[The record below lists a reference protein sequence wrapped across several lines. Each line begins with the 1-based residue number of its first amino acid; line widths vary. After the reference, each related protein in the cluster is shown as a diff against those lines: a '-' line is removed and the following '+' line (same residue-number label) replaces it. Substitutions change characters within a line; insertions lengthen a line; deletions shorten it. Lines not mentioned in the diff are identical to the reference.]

1 MSTWDLPKAIA
12 GPILDGCL
20 NRTTL
25 DYAMQ
30 QLQEALA
37 RLASI
42 DVAALSRAGRD
53 FDFTD
58 VHPLLV
64 EGVAKVQRLAEASEF
79 WTLYPDEQK
88 QTALGRIDEF
98 IKSVESIR
106 DFSPQRLTNPQQER
120 DNLAS
125 QVRRVYGELYSTLF
139 LSLRVHDMEGQ
150 LQVGAQKLEAEAK
163 RLVSELQGRRA
174 EADKV
179 LDSMKA
185 AAGQTG
191 LARFATVFAEEAAR
205 RAKAADRWLAVA
217 LFSGLALG
225 AFLWWSLDQLNQA
238 FREAVDSTRALQLLV
253 AKLVVLSFVSFGFYQ
268 VIKNYNANR
277 HLEALNKHRA
287 NTLQAFQV
295 FVEASSDPQVRDA
308 VLIHAARAIFEAGQT
323 GYVSSAAPPA
333 APGVDTIRV
342 LDRFRGE

>member
-1 MSTWDLPKAIA
+1 
-12 GPILDGCL
+12 
-20 NRTTL
+20 
-25 DYAMQ
+25 MQ
-30 QLQEALA
+30 QLQGALE
-37 RLASI
+37 RLANT

-64 EGVAKVQRLAEASEF
+64 DGIAKLQRLAEAFDF
-79 WTLYPDEQK
+79 WSLYPEDQK
-88 QTALGRIDEF
+88 QAALSLIEEF
-98 IKSVESIR
+98 SKSVESIR

-120 DNLAS
+120 DNRAS
-125 QVRRVYGELYSTLF
+125 QVRRVYGELYMKLF
-139 LSLRVHDMEGQ
+139 LPLRVHDIERQ
-150 LQVGAQKLEAEAK
+150 LQVGAGGLAAEAE
-163 RLVSELQGRRA
+163 RLVSELQERRA
-174 EADKV
+174 EANQV
-179 LDSMKA
+179 LEAMQT
-185 AAGQTG
+185 AAGQAG
-191 LARFATVFAEEAAR
+191 LARFATVFAEEASR
-205 RAKAADRWLAVA
+205 RAKAADRWLAAA

-225 AFLWWSLDQLNQA
+225 LFLWWSLDQFSQA
-238 FREAVDSTRALQLLV
+238 FRETVDSTQALQLLV
-253 AKLVVLSFVSFGFYQ
+253 AKLVLLSFVSFGFYQ

-295 FVEASSDPQVRDA
+295 FVEGSSDPQVRDA